1 MIFTFDDWCISVDV
15 EKTKMYSDQKM
26 EDRCQCGYCRNF
38 CEAVDDVYPLLR
50 PFLYQLGV
58 HIEAPNELMPFEPT
72 LFEATY
78 CVCGS
83 ILQHGTVPIVLDD
96 CTLNVLECSELDFET
111 HCPQP
116 CIAFVTS
123 IIELPW
129 VIEEDMNEVI
139 SPANDPEYL
148 QRIWNR
154 FLDLA
159 PNDTLLS

>member
-1 MIFTFDDWCISVDV
+1 MIFTIGDWIISVDP
-15 EKTKMYSDQKM
+15 EKTKAYSDQKM
-26 EDRCQCGYCRNF
+26 QDRCQCGYCQNF
-38 CEAVDDVYPLLR
+38 CEAIDDAYPELR
-50 PFLYQLGV
+50 PFLVTLGV

-83 ILQHGTVPIVLDD
+83 ILQRGQAPISLGGCSVK
-96 CTLNVLECSELDFET
+96 VLEYSELDFDT
-111 HCPQP
+111 HCPHP

-123 IIELPW
+123 VLELPW
-129 VIEEDMNEVI
+129 VLAENMDEVI

-154 FLDLA
+154 WLDIA
-159 PNDTLLS
+159 PENMIFS

>member
-1 MIFTFDDWCISVDV
+1 MVFTIGDWCFSVDT
-15 EKTKMYSDQKM
+15 EKTKVYSDSKL
-26 EDRCQCGYCRNF
+26 EDRCQCGYCKNF
-38 CEAVDDVYPLLR
+38 CAAIDRVHPQLR
-50 PFLYQLGV
+50 PFLYQFGV

-83 ILQHGTVPIVLDD
+83 IIQRGQNPILLENCSVQ
-96 CTLNVLECSELDFET
+96 VLEHSELNFET

-116 CIAFVTS
+116 CIAFATS
-123 IIELPW
+123 LIELPW
-129 VIEEDMNEVI
+129 VLEEDMDEVI

-154 FLDLA
+154 WLELVPEETSF
-159 PNDTLLS
+159 S